1 LQLGVIFALSGMLV
15 TLFGAEQIVGTMVAK
30 AITGSLFYNG
40 AASTSAAAAG
50 MQLRKFLAFIFL
62 ASTIRPCFVSVIDKS
77 LFEILLGSTISRTKS
92 RDVSNR

>member
-1 LQLGVIFALSGMLV
+1 VIFALSGMLV

-50 MQLRKFLAFIFL
+50 MQLRECLAF
-62 ASTIRPCFVSVIDKS
+62 R
-77 LFEILLGSTISRTKS
+77 LGFR
-92 RDVSNR
+92 V